1 MWESLRWWEETKCL
15 EERLEGF
22 PGEETHEFSS
32 RRCVGTTRWMGEER
46 ALQAKG
52 QRVHVSQLC
61 GDDFYQCRPGTFLTS
76 TCCVLFN
83 ICSLLCPRLHLPP
96 VTLASPSHWGMGRAV
111 CISCLVPA
119 LMYSRLLASDPVS
132 PSCSFPCTL
141 FHSLC
146 DRSDLSTSVCP
157 CCCHLG
163 SGHHHLHL
171 PADNHLSAHL
181 PASDS
186 TP

>member
-1 MWESLRWWEETKCL
+1 MWESLRWWEETKSL

-96 VTLASPSHWGMGRAV
+96 VTLFSFTLGDGK
-111 CISCLVPA
+111 SCLHFLFGPCSHVLP
-119 LMYSRLLASDPVS
+119 LAG
-132 PSCSFPCTL
+132 L
-141 FHSLC
+141 
-146 DRSDLSTSVCP
+146 
-157 CCCHLG
+157 
-163 SGHHHLHL
+163 
-171 PADNHLSAHL
+171 
-181 PASDS
+181 
-186 TP
+186 